1 MSSSIYSRLAV
12 TNLKNNRKTYI
23 PYIFT
28 AMLMAMM
35 YYMLD
40 ELSRNSSV
48 GWENVRLILSYAVEV
63 VMVFSVI
70 FLFYTNSFLMK
81 RRKKEVG
88 MYNILGMGKA
98 HIAKMFFVET
108 LITSSVSIGAG
119 IAGGILLGKLMWLM
133 LLKILHYDVNMD
145 FAVSGAAVVHTLT
158 LFVAIFGLTL
168 IYNLWQVKLANP
180 VELLRGGNEGER
192 EPKTKWLLA
201 AAGVLLTGYGYYVAL
216 VAESPLKAIQLFF
229 VAVIC
234 VILGTYALF
243 VAGSVALLKM
253 LKKKKS
259 FYYQSKYF
267 TAVSGMIYRMK
278 QNAVGLANICILSTM
293 VLVMISTTICMY
305 MGMDD
310 ILTTRFPREFE
321 VTSFYPNSETK
332 ENVRGIIEEEA
343 KRGGV
348 SVKDRMEYHCGGI
361 AVLKE
366 GNEFKIA
373 EDEDVYSGNED
384 ILELKM
390 IPLEDY
396 NALEGR
402 NVSLGD
408 DEVLI
413 YNPDSKAEK
422 MGGTLR
428 IEGVS
433 YKIQEELETFLL
445 EEKNESRVIGC
456 KYIIVK
462 DEEKIQELLNLA
474 YERLKDEN
482 PQLDEIKVEYKVC
495 FDLEG
500 ADKDVRKT
508 ETVIKNRVKEEVG
521 SSYCDGREIER
532 ESFYLLYGGLFFIGL
547 YLGFMFLIATV
558 LIIYYKQIS
567 EGHDDRERYQIMQK
581 VGMSKK
587 EVRQSIRS
595 QVLMVFFLP
604 LAAAVLHIAV
614 AFKVI
619 TKLLVALNM
628 VNVSLF
634 LTCTVATV
642 VVFAVFYAAVFGVT
656 AREYYRIV
664 G

>member
-1 MSSSIYSRLAV
+1 
-12 TNLKNNRKTYI
+12 
-23 PYIFT
+23 
-28 AMLMAMM
+28 
-35 YYMLD
+35 
-40 ELSRNSSV
+40 
-48 GWENVRLILSYAVEV
+48 
-63 VMVFSVI
+63 
-70 FLFYTNSFLMK
+70 
-81 RRKKEVG
+81 
-88 MYNILGMGKA
+88 
-98 HIAKMFFVET
+98 
-108 LITSSVSIGAG
+108 
-119 IAGGILLGKLMWLM
+119 
-133 LLKILHYDVNMD
+133 
-145 FAVSGAAVVHTLT
+145 
-158 LFVAIFGLTL
+158 
-168 IYNLWQVKLANP
+168 
-180 VELLRGGNEGER
+180 
-192 EPKTKWLLA
+192 
-201 AAGVLLTGYGYYVAL
+201 
-216 VAESPLKAIQLFF
+216 
-229 VAVIC
+229 
-234 VILGTYALF
+234 
-243 VAGSVALLKM
+243 
-253 LKKKKS
+253 
-259 FYYQSKYF
+259 
-267 TAVSGMIYRMK
+267 
-278 QNAVGLANICILSTM
+278 
-293 VLVMISTTICMY
+293 MY

-321 VTSFYPNSETK
+321 VTSFYPDSETK

>member
-1 MSSSIYSRLAV
+1 MYLRMFIDTDWKLGLIGRNGKGKTTFLKLLLDKYKYQGTITKSIEFDYFPFEIKNKERMTLEIIHEIIPNIEDWKIIKEL
-12 TNLKNNRKTYI
+12 NLLNTDAEILYKEFK
-23 PYIFT
+23 
-28 AMLMAMM
+28 L
-35 YYMLD
+35 
-40 ELSRNSSV
+40 LS
-48 GWENVRLILSYAVEV
+48 
-63 VMVFSVI
+63 
-70 FLFYTNSFLMK
+70 
-81 RRKKEVG
+81 
-88 MYNILGMGKA
+88 
-98 HIAKMFFVET
+98 
-108 LITSSVSIGAG
+108 
-119 IAGGILLGKLMWLM
+119 GGE
-133 LLKILHYDVNMD
+133 
-145 FAVSGAAVVHTLT
+145 
-158 LFVAIFGLTL
+158 
-168 IYNLWQVKLANP
+168 QVK
-180 VELLRGGNEGER
+180 
-192 EPKTKWLLA
+192 
-201 AAGVLLTGYGYYVAL
+201 VLLVSLFLKENNFLLIDEPTNHLDTDTRNQL
-216 VAESPLKAIQLFF
+216 VE
-229 VAVIC
+229 
-234 VILGTYALF
+234 Y
-243 VAGSVALLKM
+243 

>member
-145 FAVSGAAVVHTLT
+145 FAMSGAAVVHTLT

-216 VAESPLKAIQLFF
+216 VTESPLKAIQLFF

-321 VTSFYPNSETK
+321 VTSFYPDSETK